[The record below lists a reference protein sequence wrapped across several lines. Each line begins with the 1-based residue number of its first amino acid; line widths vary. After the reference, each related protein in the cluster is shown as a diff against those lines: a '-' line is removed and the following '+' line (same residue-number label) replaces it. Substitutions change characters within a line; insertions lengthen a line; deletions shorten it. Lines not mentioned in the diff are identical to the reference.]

1 MIRKYITSIAVS
13 TNDGFVPV
21 IKDIDTLSVE
31 QIAIQIS
38 GLSEKAR
45 KKKIMIDDLKGATFS
60 ISSLGQIAERVSHQS

>member
-1 MIRKYITSIAVS
+1 MIRKYINMGIAVS
-13 TNDGFVPV
+13 TNDGLLVPV

-45 KKKIMIDDLKGATFS
+45 KKKIMTDDLKGSYFQ
-60 ISSLGQIAERVSHQS
+60 SLV